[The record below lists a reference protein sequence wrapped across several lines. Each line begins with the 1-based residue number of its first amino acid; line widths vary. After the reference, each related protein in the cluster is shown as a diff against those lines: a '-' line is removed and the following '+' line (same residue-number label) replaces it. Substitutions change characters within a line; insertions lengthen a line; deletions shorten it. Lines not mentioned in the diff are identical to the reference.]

1 MKIFKPFIFLLLGIS
16 TSALADERIVEVS
29 AVGATRDLAIEAGLI
44 QAVAQVNGTNINS
57 ETIRIA
63 NQIRTNGK
71 SNSNVAMSNITA
83 MKTKGQIT
91 SYEVIDSLCDEE
103 CEVVLNV
110 VVPVYSSP
118 GLNVN
123 KRRKLVVAPFA
134 GRGGD
139 AFSSNLQS
147 ALVQTRR
154 FAILDRQHN
163 SEYEAEKRLL
173 LSSDTPLKE
182 KMRLG
187 QVLGL
192 DYLVVG
198 TASFE
203 DSSHRS
209 ENTFTGEVSYVE
221 NVVSKIDYKVINL
234 ATRQIKWQDSVVI
247 NENISDPVTAQMIS
261 RGITSAIYPM
271 KIVSNENDSITL
283 NQGGTSVTVGE
294 LYDVFDLG
302 KKLIDPYTKESLGR
316 EEIYAGKVLIGK
328 VTSKVSYA
336 TVIEGSIEAM
346 RVGAIVR
353 PSLAEYSNNPDT
365 FEPKSTVKASAA
377 GGILIPAIQ
386 KKELKPSPNGGV
398 VIDN

>member
-1 MKIFKPFIFLLLGIS
+1 LMMKIFKPFIFLLLGIS

-203 DSSHRS
+203 DSS
-209 ENTFTGEVSYVE
+209 T
-221 NVVSKIDYKVINL
+221 KIYQTQLPHK
-234 ATRQIKWQDSVVI
+234 
-247 NENISDPVTAQMIS
+247 
-261 RGITSAIYPM
+261 
-271 KIVSNENDSITL
+271 
-283 NQGGTSVTVGE
+283 
-294 LYDVFDLG
+294 
-302 KKLIDPYTKESLGR
+302 
-316 EEIYAGKVLIGK
+316 
-328 VTSKVSYA
+328 
-336 TVIEGSIEAM
+336 
-346 RVGAIVR
+346 
-353 PSLAEYSNNPDT
+353 
-365 FEPKSTVKASAA
+365 
-377 GGILIPAIQ
+377 
-386 KKELKPSPNGGV
+386 
-398 VIDN
+398 